1 MYIIINV
8 TFRVLT
14 FYSFFLLLFIGF
26 PLKFKT
32 LLGQSSSIQYVKVN
46 PFITSKFIPSVRQSS
61 YLQYTSK
68 VHPFSTLKFNALVCQ
83 NQNFGM
89 SKFNPSVRQSSTSL
103 YVKVHLFSSSKLNPL
118 VCQSATPQNVKRS
131 TLQYVKVQHHRSS
144 KFKTCTTECQSTTLQ
159 NVKR

>member
-1 MYIIINV
+1 M
-8 TFRVLT
+8 TF
-14 FYSFFLLLFIGF
+14 FHSFFLLLFFGF
-26 PLKFKT
+26 P
-32 LLGQSSSIQYVKVN
+32 VKVQK
-46 PFITSKFIPSVRQSS
+46 FIRSKFIPSVRQSS
-61 YLQYTSK
+61 SLQYFKVHPLSTSK

-103 YVKVHLFSSSKLNPL
+103 YVRVHPFSSLKFNPL

-144 KFKTCTTECQSTTLQ
+144 KFNMHYRMSKYNTTECQKINTI
-159 NVKR
+159 

>member
-1 MYIIINV
+1 M
-8 TFRVLT
+8 
-14 FYSFFLLLFIGF
+14 
-26 PLKFKT
+26 
-32 LLGQSSSIQYVKVN
+32 
-46 PFITSKFIPSVRQSS
+46 
-61 YLQYTSK
+61 
-68 VHPFSTLKFNALVCQ
+68 HPFSTLKFNALVCQ

-103 YVKVHLFSSSKLNPL
+103 YVKVHLFSTSKLNPL

-159 NVKR
+159 NVKVQHYRMSKYNATECQSTTLQNVKVQHYRMSKYNTTECQKINTI